1 MESKYSKESLSKL
14 LAIIKQ
20 IVDDS
25 ENTWF
30 KNRLIEMVVVNE
42 DSISTLSRK
51 MSKIETHLSLDG
63 IEMLDYSDIEDEKTR
78 NQLIADSI
86 QMQKYRLGKIDNK
99 IDFAE
104 YCRYAHYQ
112 AEELIN
118 YFFNKKFHFVDDAK
132 SYFQL
137 YNDELQDGWK
147 TFETVP
153 YYRKMKVV
161 TAQIKVIKE
170 NMGLK
175 DGINLTDILYKV
187 NDIRNE
193 KSHRSSLL
201 IIKSDDEILREIEL
215 RGIDLSKWNNFTK
228 GSDDLNLY
236 NKGKAIIFKRE
247 QNFASIQKA
256 IYQLK
261 TMIVHLL
268 NDKNLAD

>member
-1 MESKYSKESLSKL
+1 METKYSKDSLTKL
-14 LAIIKQ
+14 LSIVKQ
-20 IVDDS
+20 ITDVSDYS
-25 ENTWF
+25 WF
-30 KNRLIEMVVVNE
+30 KNKLIEMLTDDEN
-42 DSISTLSRK
+42 SIGTLSKK

-63 IEMLDYSDIEDEKTR
+63 IEVLDYSDIEDESTK
-78 NQLIADSI
+78 NQLIADNV
-86 QMQKYRLGKIDNK
+86 QMQKYRLGKIDNH

-118 YFFNKKFHFVDDAK
+118 YFFNKKFHFVGDAK

-175 DGINLTDILYKV
+175 DGINLNDILYKV

-228 GSDDLNLY
+228 GSDDHSLY
-236 NKGKAIIFKRE
+236 NKGKAVIFKRE
-247 QNFASIQKA
+247 QNFANIQKA
-256 IYQLK
+256 LYQLK

-268 NDKNLAD
+268 DYKNLAD

>member
-42 DSISTLSRK
+42 DSISTLSTK

-118 YFFNKKFHFVDDAK
+118 YFFNRKFHFVRDAQ
-132 SYFQL
+132 SYFEM
-137 YNDELQDGWK
+137 YNDAFKEEWK
-147 TFETVP
+147 TFEAIP
-153 YYRKMKVV
+153 YFRKMKVI
-161 TAQIKVIKE
+161 TAQIKVLKE
-170 NMGLK
+170 LMGLK
-175 DGINLTDILYKV
+175 DGLNLNDILYKV
-187 NDIRNE
+187 NDVRNE

-201 IIKSDDEILREIEL
+201 IVKSDDDVLRQIEMK
-215 RGIDLSKWNNFTK
+215 GIDLQKWNDFEK
-228 GSDDLNLY
+228 GSENYSLY
-236 NKGKAIIFKRE
+236 NKGKAVIFKRE

-268 NDKNLAD
+268 DDKNLAD

>member
-1 MESKYSKESLSKL
+1 MESKYSRESLSKL

-30 KNRLIEMVVVNE
+30 KNRLIEMVVINE

-63 IEMLDYSDIEDEKTR
+63 IEMLDYNDIEDEKTR

-118 YFFNKKFHFVDDAK
+118 YFFNRKFHFVRDAQ
-132 SYFQL
+132 SYFEL
-137 YNDELQDGWK
+137 YNDVLKEEWK
-147 TFETVP
+147 TFEAIP
-153 YYRKMKVV
+153 YFRKMKVI

-170 NMGLK
+170 IMGLK
-175 DGINLTDILYKV
+175 DGLNLNDILYKV
-187 NDIRNE
+187 NDVRNE

-201 IIKSDDEILREIEL
+201 IVKSEDDVLREIEMK
-215 RGIDLSKWNNFTK
+215 GIDLQKWNHFEK
-228 GSDDLNLY
+228 GSENYSLY
-236 NKGKAIIFKRE
+236 NKGKAVIFKRE

-268 NDKNLAD
+268 DDKNLAD